1 MSLQYNTQK
10 EKLILPEYGRNIQQ
24 MVDYCVT
31 IPDRE
36 ERTRCAYTIIQIMGN
51 LFPQIRDSDD
61 YKHKLWDHLAIMSD
75 FKLDIDF
82 PYEVVKKEN
91 LESKPQKVE
100 YKLDHIK
107 YRHYGK
113 LIEMMIDEA
122 CKYPE
127 GDEKNALVSLI
138 ANHMK
143 KLIFSINKDGVEDEK
158 ILKDLYHYSKGKINL
173 DPATYKLREFKE
185 APAPAREAANA
196 KPLETLYKDD
206 FAWIVNKPA
215 GLLTQPDE
223 RGGDSLITRAL
234 AELGWSRSDYRPA
247 TVQRLDR
254 NTSGAVIIALT
265 GRAQRTLAE
274 LVRERKIRKI
284 YRAVVEGEAPEKG
297 KIDLPLLK
305 DARTNTV
312 RPDEGGQ
319 RALTLYR
326 RIALCGSR
334 SVVEAELV
342 TGRPHQ
348 ARAHLAAIGHPI
360 AGDAKYGGKMGK
372 RPLLHAR
379 LVIFPDD
386 AALPAALRGA
396 RIEAPLPD
404 DMKKYERG
412 ELQ

>member
-1 MSLQYNTQK
+1 MAR
-10 EKLILPEYGRNIQQ
+10 ELIISADNDGRR
-24 MVDYCVT
+24 VDRVL
-31 IPDRE
+31 
-36 ERTRCAYTIIQIMGN
+36 RT
-51 LFPQIRDSDD
+51 
-61 YKHKLWDHLAIMSD
+61 LWPGVPLGAIM
-75 FKLDIDF
+75 KAIRTGEVRLD
-82 PYEVVKKEN
+82 
-91 LESKPQKVE
+91 
-100 YKLDHIK
+100 
-107 YRHYGK
+107 GK
-113 LIEMMIDEA
+113 RTKGEA
-122 CKYPE
+122 RLAE
-127 GDEKNALVSLI
+127 GQRLTVPWD
-138 ANHMK
+138 
-143 KLIFSINKDGVEDEK
+143 DG
-158 ILKDLYHYSKGKINL
+158 
-173 DPATYKLREFKE
+173 AKE

-234 AELGWSRSDYRPA
+234 AGLRWERSDYRPA

-265 GRAQRTLAE
+265 GQAQRILAG

-284 YRAVVEGEAPEKG
+284 YRAVVEGVAPEEG

-312 RPDEGGQ
+312 RPDVNGQ

-326 RIALCGSR
+326 RIAAAGGR

-360 AGDAKYGGKMGK
+360 AGDTKYGGKMGK

-396 RIEAPLPD
+396 RIEAPLPG

-412 ELQ
+412 EL

>member
-1 MSLQYNTQK
+1 MARELVISADND
-10 EKLILPEYGRNIQQ
+10 GRR
-24 MVDYCVT
+24 VDRVL
-31 IPDRE
+31 
-36 ERTRCAYTIIQIMGN
+36 RT
-51 LFPQIRDSDD
+51 
-61 YKHKLWDHLAIMSD
+61 LWPGVPLGAIM
-75 FKLDIDF
+75 KAIRTGEVRLD
-82 PYEVVKKEN
+82 
-91 LESKPQKVE
+91 
-100 YKLDHIK
+100 
-107 YRHYGK
+107 GK
-113 LIEMMIDEA
+113 RTKGEA
-122 CKYPE
+122 RLAE
-127 GDEKNALVSLI
+127 GQRLTVPWE
-138 ANHMK
+138 
-143 KLIFSINKDGVEDEK
+143 DGAK
-158 ILKDLYHYSKGKINL
+158 
-173 DPATYKLREFKE
+173 A
-185 APAPAREAANA
+185 AAAPARELPRA

-305 DARTNTV
+305 DPRTNTV

-334 SVVEAELV
+334 SIVEAELV

>member
-1 MSLQYNTQK
+1 MAR
-10 EKLILPEYGRNIQQ
+10 ELIISADNDGRR
-24 MVDYCVT
+24 VDRVL
-31 IPDRE
+31 
-36 ERTRCAYTIIQIMGN
+36 RT
-51 LFPQIRDSDD
+51 
-61 YKHKLWDHLAIMSD
+61 LWPGVPLGAIM
-75 FKLDIDF
+75 KAIRTGEVRLD
-82 PYEVVKKEN
+82 
-91 LESKPQKVE
+91 
-100 YKLDHIK
+100 
-107 YRHYGK
+107 GK
-113 LIEMMIDEA
+113 RTKGEA
-122 CKYPE
+122 RLAE
-127 GDEKNALVSLI
+127 GQRLTVPWD
-138 ANHMK
+138 
-143 KLIFSINKDGVEDEK
+143 DG
-158 ILKDLYHYSKGKINL
+158 
-173 DPATYKLREFKE
+173 AKE

-234 AELGWSRSDYRPA
+234 AELRWERSDYRPA

-265 GRAQRTLAE
+265 GQAQRILAG

-284 YRAVVEGEAPEKG
+284 YRAVVEGVAPEEG

-312 RPDEGGQ
+312 RPDVNGQ

-326 RIALCGSR
+326 RIAAAGGR

-342 TGRPHQ
+342 TGRPASG
-348 ARAHLAAIGHPI
+348 ARAPRRDWTSDSGRREIRRQDGQA
-360 AGDAKYGGKMGK
+360 
-372 RPLLHAR
+372 PLLHAR

-396 RIEAPLPD
+396 RIEAPLPG

-412 ELQ
+412 EL

>member
-1 MSLQYNTQK
+1 MAR
-10 EKLILPEYGRNIQQ
+10 ELIISADNDGRR
-24 MVDYCVT
+24 VDRVL
-31 IPDRE
+31 
-36 ERTRCAYTIIQIMGN
+36 RT
-51 LFPQIRDSDD
+51 
-61 YKHKLWDHLAIMSD
+61 LWPGVPLGAIMKSIRTGEVR
-75 FKLDIDF
+75 LD
-82 PYEVVKKEN
+82 
-91 LESKPQKVE
+91 
-100 YKLDHIK
+100 
-107 YRHYGK
+107 GK
-113 LIEMMIDEA
+113 RTKGEA
-122 CKYPE
+122 RLAE
-127 GDEKNALVSLI
+127 GQRLTVPWE
-138 ANHMK
+138 
-143 KLIFSINKDGVEDEK
+143 DGAK
-158 ILKDLYHYSKGKINL
+158 
-173 DPATYKLREFKE
+173 A
-185 APAPAREAANA
+185 AAAPARELPHA
-196 KPLETLYKDD
+196 KPLVTLYKDD

-234 AELGWSRSDYRPA
+234 AELCWKRSDYRPA

-265 GRAQRTLAE
+265 GQAQRILAG

-284 YRAVVEGEAPEKG
+284 YRAVVEGVAPEKG
-297 KIDLPLLK
+297 KIDMPLLK

-312 RPDEGGQ
+312 RPDDGGQ

-326 RIALCGSR
+326 RIAVAGNR

-386 AALPAALRGA
+386 AALPATLRGA

-412 ELQ
+412 EL

>member
-1 MSLQYNTQK
+1 MARELVISADND
-10 EKLILPEYGRNIQQ
+10 GRR
-24 MVDYCVT
+24 VDRVL
-31 IPDRE
+31 
-36 ERTRCAYTIIQIMGN
+36 RT
-51 LFPQIRDSDD
+51 
-61 YKHKLWDHLAIMSD
+61 LWPGVPLGAIM
-75 FKLDIDF
+75 KAIRTGEVRLD
-82 PYEVVKKEN
+82 
-91 LESKPQKVE
+91 
-100 YKLDHIK
+100 
-107 YRHYGK
+107 GK
-113 LIEMMIDEA
+113 RTKGETRLA
-122 CKYPE
+122 E
-127 GDEKNALVSLI
+127 GQRLTVPWE
-138 ANHMK
+138 
-143 KLIFSINKDGVEDEK
+143 DGAK
-158 ILKDLYHYSKGKINL
+158 
-173 DPATYKLREFKE
+173 A
-185 APAPAREAANA
+185 AAAPARELPRA
-196 KPLETLYKDD
+196 KPLETLYKDE

-234 AELGWSRSDYRPA
+234 AELRWERSDYRPA

>member
-1 MSLQYNTQK
+1 MARELVISADND
-10 EKLILPEYGRNIQQ
+10 GRR
-24 MVDYCVT
+24 VDRVL
-31 IPDRE
+31 
-36 ERTRCAYTIIQIMGN
+36 RT
-51 LFPQIRDSDD
+51 
-61 YKHKLWDHLAIMSD
+61 LWPGVPLGAIM
-75 FKLDIDF
+75 KAIRTGEVRLD
-82 PYEVVKKEN
+82 
-91 LESKPQKVE
+91 
-100 YKLDHIK
+100 
-107 YRHYGK
+107 GK
-113 LIEMMIDEA
+113 RTKGEA
-122 CKYPE
+122 RLAE
-127 GDEKNALVSLI
+127 GQRLTVPWE
-138 ANHMK
+138 
-143 KLIFSINKDGVEDEK
+143 DG
-158 ILKDLYHYSKGKINL
+158 
-173 DPATYKLREFKE
+173 AKE
-185 APAPAREAANA
+185 AAAPARELPRA
-196 KPLETLYKDD
+196 KPLETLYKDE

-326 RIALCGSR
+326 RIAICGSR